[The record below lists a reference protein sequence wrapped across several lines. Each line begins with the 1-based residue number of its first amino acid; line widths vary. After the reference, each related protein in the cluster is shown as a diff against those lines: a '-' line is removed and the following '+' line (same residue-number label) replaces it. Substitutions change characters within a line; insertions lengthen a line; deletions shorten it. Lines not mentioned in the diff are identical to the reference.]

1 MHKALASYIP
11 LKALSALDR
20 LDSWKMIAAYLGRE
34 VRTAQRWEKKEG
46 LPVRR
51 HFHAKSSSV
60 YALKHEIDTWLL
72 NRRPVADFQDR
83 SDQPVLRVQP
93 ITRAVPMRH
102 LPLRL
107 QVHPI
112 GEESSCVHSGHGRG
126 ASPGSLELCIGAHRI
141 RLSVSVETHANGNAR
156 RHR

>member
-1 MHKALASYIP
+1 MHSALASYIP
-11 LKALSALDR
+11 LKAISAADR
-20 LDSWKMIAAYLGRE
+20 LDSWKLIAAYLGRE

-60 YALKHEIDTWLL
+60 YALKHEIDAWLL

-83 SDQPVLRVQP
+83 NDQQELRVQP
-93 ITRAVPMRH
+93 ITRAVPKPH

-107 QVHPI
+107 QLQPTD
-112 GEESSCVHSGHGRG
+112 EEPRWVHSGRSRG
-126 ASPGSLELCIGAHRI
+126 ADPGSLELCVGAHRI
-141 RLSVSVETHANGNAR
+141 RLSVCVETRANRNAR
-156 RHR
+156 RRR